1 MWKTISYT
9 RLVSSRAQTCLNL
22 AKTSH
27 RIIACNLSISTNRS
41 LLINLPNREV
51 KFSGTTTTLFSQL
64 RRNNT
69 TVSQQPD
76 LKTPLNSAKSTNT
89 TTQAPKKRDFIRFL
103 AIFASGVIAYFAISY
118 SLDARSNAHK
128 TDAHIN
134 YSSPNLPGKITP
146 SKSV

>member
-9 RLVSSRAQTCLNL
+9 SLVSSRAQTCLNL

-41 LLINLPNREV
+41 LLINLP

-69 TVSQQPD
+69 SVSQQPD

-103 AIFASGVIAYFAISY
+103 AIFASGIIAYFAISY

-146 SKSV
+146 TKSV

>member
-9 RLVSSRAQTCLNL
+9 SLVSSRAQTCLNL

-27 RIIACNLSISTNRS
+27 RIIACNLSIPTDRS
-41 LLINLPNREV
+41 LLINIP
-51 KFSGTTTTLFSQL
+51 KFSGTTTTLLSHQI
-64 RRNNT
+64 RRTNGSA
-69 TVSQQPD
+69 SQQPD
-76 LKTPLNSAKSTNT
+76 LKTPLNNAKSTNT
-89 TTQAPKKRDFIRFL
+89 TTQAPKRRDFIRFL

-134 YSSPNLPGKITP
+134 YSSPNLPGKIKP